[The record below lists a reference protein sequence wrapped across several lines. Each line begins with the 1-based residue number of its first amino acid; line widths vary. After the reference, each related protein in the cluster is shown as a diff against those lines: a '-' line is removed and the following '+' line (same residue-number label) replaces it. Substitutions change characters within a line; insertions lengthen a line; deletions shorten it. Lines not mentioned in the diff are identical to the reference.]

1 MLPTLE
7 EALRSRETLRAHHI
21 EAIDAQVV
29 KEGYNDD
36 NIFYE
41 YDLRELWY
49 KLIQGAKITDAKH
62 PAQDRLAAEVLHAR
76 EMEALTSG
84 GKIWGDLPFFVEQIY
99 EHWKKGLELPVRQRR
114 NLSAFIARLA
124 SWGVRDPALCWCAIW
139 ILREA
144 LETPRPLVS
153 TAAGSPIDQLPIADM
168 VPAAVVWFELCG
180 YKIESLCLASHDFD
194 DSTIGSLAKDHGVH
208 PETGFSISRWR
219 FWKKRLDELSRSDLE
234 ETAAFALRGANSL
247 REGMGGKNVVI
258 ASLPYGVY
266 GTTSAT
272 SVVTQ
277 MRLTFPFLR
286 LGLVVGIGGGV
297 PNRSTDIRLGDV
309 VVSVPNE
316 TSGGV
321 IQYDYGKTCLEGSL
335 QRTGALNKPPQIL
348 LTALTRM
355 AGDTML
361 PRSQTGRFPSDYLQ
375 IIRTKQKDFGRPAN
389 DWLFHSTY
397 DHQSSR
403 KDCSSCDKNQ
413 LVQRAPRAND
423 EPCVHYG
430 LIASGNQLMKDA
442 RTRDAIARELNVL
455 CFEMEAAGIM
465 DQLPCLVVR
474 GICDYCDSHKSDEWQ
489 QYAAL
494 TAAVYS
500 KALLSIVPPVKGNV
514 AQDQVL
520 EITEEGKACMQKLF
534 KLITTDS
541 MKGMNA
547 LKQVERDR
555 TPGTCSW
562 ILQKEELKCWVQ
574 RDRDIDGQGLNMLW
588 LYGNPGTGKS
598 TMAITLAEELPRTD
612 YFSNGDRV
620 LASFFC
626 DSGSEFRRMEICI
639 LRGLLYQIISQ
650 YPPFLKP
657 LLSKYRIQGKHLF
670 TSFDALWAL
679 LLDIGRVPGG
689 PEIYCI
695 IDALDECN
703 SDSQETLLR
712 QIDHS
717 FNNPRPTC
725 SAPSSIHLLIL
736 SRPYPELEQY
746 LSAFKSMDLGSC
758 REITNDLRAMIK
770 DRVEGLARRRKYP
783 KSVFEKVS
791 QILEEKA
798 AGTFLWVGIACAKL
812 ARVQSRRA
820 VETLQAL
827 PQELHSLYRKLLL
840 AAVSDCDEDD
850 HRVVMEILGFVA
862 FAQRPLTI
870 IEMAEACR
878 LYLDT
883 DMESRLQFTR
893 ELIELC
899 RLLIVIDNGHVR
911 LLHSS
916 VRDFLL
922 LEIQE
927 INAMRTNYTLS
938 CRCIETILHKSQ
950 PAMDKSELDPEKGFL
965 CYSVLYWPEHVRL
978 SQTEFAIREEFKDF
992 FQIQLETWGRWLD
1005 YYSYLKG
1012 SSYRELCPGL
1022 APIHV
1027 AAHWGI
1033 LPLISFLLPASL
1045 EDKDSRGQTPLLI
1058 AAQAVQ
1064 IEAMRFLVE
1073 RGSYVNSVNNYHENA
1088 LHITCQNSQY
1098 NNCAMTKFL
1107 LDRGTSPYV
1116 CDKEN
1121 MTPFLYAIGHQ
1132 KEDLARVFLQNG
1144 FYVDFRIR
1152 RRCWT
1157 GRMVNNSISYEV
1169 DHSPEQHSNLGVQSG
1184 LTALHFSALN
1194 TSAKMA
1200 TLLLQYG
1207 ADPNARS
1214 DTGDTPL
1221 HLAIRPKLLEHKYHD
1236 PWISGEYAAESL
1248 RDLITDYESEAYDVY
1263 ESIDRYRVHIIE
1275 VLLSSDSVDVN
1286 LANDQG
1292 DYPQHVIPFERDYAS
1307 SILCKLVAKGA
1318 DSSRLNGAGQSCL
1331 HLASKAGN
1339 LEVVRK
1345 LVNGGHDI
1353 LMPDI
1358 DGLSPFHYALR
1369 GRYLQVVRFMST
1381 ACESLLSKTWRSL
1394 DHFGKNPLH
1403 HHVSSIFCSAEM
1415 IDFLVQC
1422 GCNVN
1427 DVDREGNSA
1436 LSLYMSS
1443 SHLYIDREIFQL
1455 LLDKGADP
1463 LCVNHHKE
1471 NLAHLFMHYREE
1483 GIGILQIL
1491 LKCGVDLAARDLEG
1505 RTVMHHGAIHGV
1517 FDHHLGEFLRE
1528 HGVLDPN
1535 VRDFQNK
1542 TPLDYAEEQSRRTWP
1557 QDYSGLD
1564 DRWDRSFNC
1573 LKFWSHFCIA

>member
-7 EALRSRETLRAHHI
+7 EAIRSRETLRAHHI
-21 EAIDAQVV
+21 EAVDAQVV
-29 KEGYNDD
+29 KEGYNDE

-41 YDLRELWY
+41 SDLRELWY

-62 PAQDRLAAEVLHAR
+62 PAQDRLVAEVLHAR
-76 EMEALTSG
+76 EMETLTSG
-84 GKIWGDLPFFVEQIY
+84 GKIWGDLPFFVEQLY
-99 EHWKKGLELPVRQRR
+99 EHWKKGLELPLQ
-114 NLSAFIARLA
+114 AHRL
-124 SWGVRDPALCWCAIW
+124 
-139 ILREA
+139 
-144 LETPRPLVS
+144 TNY
-153 TAAGSPIDQLPIADM
+153 QLQTW

-180 YKIESLCLASHDFD
+180 HKIESLCLANHDFD
-194 DSTIGSLAKDHGVH
+194 DSTNGSLAKDHGVH
-208 PETGFSISRWR
+208 PDTGFSISRWH
-219 FWKKRLDELSRSDLE
+219 FWRKRLDELSRSDLE

-297 PNRSTDIRLGDV
+297 PNRNTDIRLGDV

-430 LIASGNQLMKDA
+430 LIASGNQLMKDV

-758 REITNDLRAMIK
+758 REITNDIRAMIK

-820 VETLQAL
+820 VESLQAL

-950 PAMDKSELDPEKGFL
+950 PAMDESELDPEKGFL

-1033 LPLISFLLPASL
+1033 LPLISFLLPVSL
-1045 EDKDSRGQTPLLI
+1045 EDKDSRGQSPLLI

-1073 RGSYVNSVNNYHENA
+1073 RGSFVNAVNNYHENA

-1144 FYVDFRIR
+1144 FDVEFRIR

-1157 GRMVNNSISYEV
+1157 GRMVNNSISYEM

-1194 TSAKMA
+1194 ASAKMA

-1358 DGLSPFHYALR
+1358 DGLSPCHYALR
-1369 GRYLQVVRFMST
+1369 GRYLQV
-1381 ACESLLSKTWRSL
+1381 
-1394 DHFGKNPLH
+1394 
-1403 HHVSSIFCSAEM
+1403 
-1415 IDFLVQC
+1415 
-1422 GCNVN
+1422 
-1427 DVDREGNSA
+1427 GNSA